1 MVYGFSPDYGLP
13 TFRLSV
19 FLTFG
24 LSTYFATMQKTI
36 NVGIVGFGMSAQVF
50 HAPFVS
56 TVPRFRFHAVVERST
71 SLAATTYPGVITYRS
86 FDEML
91 QDDTIELVVITT
103 PNETHFPFS
112 MQALAAGKHVVL
124 EKPFTN
130 TTAEAQQL
138 LDAVQQYNKVLSV
151 YHNRRYVSD
160 FRTIV
165 DILQQKQLGEVH
177 EYECHFDRYRPE
189 AKPNAWREK
198 ATPGSGILY
207 DLGSHLIDQ
216 ALCLFGIPNT
226 ITADIKMQRPH
237 AIIDDYFDI
246 RLDYGYTKAILKA
259 SMLVREMGP
268 RYMLQGTKGSYI
280 KSGDDPQEALLKEGV
295 APTGKNWGTEPAGI
309 EGILH
314 TEMDGEVV
322 RKILA
327 SKQGNFGDYYRNLYA
342 TLVEGKPLLE
352 KPEHGFN
359 TIRIIE
365 LALQSSKEKRTIDIT
380 GMKQAAYPF
389 SLP

>member
-1 MVYGFSPDYGLP
+1 
-13 TFRLSV
+13 
-19 FLTFG
+19 
-24 LSTYFATMQKTI
+24 MQKTI

-56 TVPRFRFHAVVERST
+56 TVPGFRFHAVVERST
-71 SLAATTYPGVITYRS
+71 SLAEKKYPGIITYKS
-86 FDEML
+86 FDDML
-91 QDDTIELVVITT
+91 QDPRIDLAVITT

-112 MQALAAGKHVVL
+112 LQALAAGKHVVL

-130 TTAEAQQL
+130 TTSEAQQL

-165 DILQQKQLGEVH
+165 AILQQKKLGVVH

-198 ATPGSGILY
+198 AAPGSGILY

-216 ALCLFGIPNT
+216 ALCLFGIPKF

-237 AIIDDYFDI
+237 ASTDDYFDL
-246 RLDYGYTKAILKA
+246 RLDFGYTKAILKS

-268 RYMLQGTKGSYI
+268 RYMVHGTLGSYI
-280 KSGDDPQEALLKEGV
+280 K
-295 APTGKNWGTEPAGI
+295 W
-309 EGILH
+309 
-314 TEMDGEVV
+314 
-322 RKILA
+322 
-327 SKQGNFGDYYRNLYA
+327 
-342 TLVEGKPLLE
+342 
-352 KPEHGFN
+352 
-359 TIRIIE
+359 
-365 LALQSSKEKRTIDIT
+365 
-380 GMKQAAYPF
+380 
-389 SLP
+389 

>member
-1 MVYGFSPDYGLP
+1 M
-13 TFRLSV
+13 
-19 FLTFG
+19 
-24 LSTYFATMQKTI
+24 
-36 NVGIVGFGMSAQVF
+36 VGFGMSAQVF
-50 HAPFVS
+50 HAPFVH
-56 TVPRFRFHAVVERST
+56 TVPGFRFHAVVERKT
-71 SLAATTYPGVITYRS
+71 SLAAISYPGIITYRS
-86 FDEML
+86 FEETL
-91 QDDTIELVVITT
+91 QDAEIDLVVITT

-112 MQALAAGKHVVL
+112 MQALAAGKNEVL

-130 TTAEAQQL
+130 TTTEAQQL
-138 LDAVQQYNKVLSV
+138 LNTVHQYNKVLSV

-165 DILQQKQLGEVH
+165 EILQQKQLGDVH

-198 ATPGSGILY
+198 AIPGSGILY

-216 ALCLFGIPNT
+216 ALCLFGIPKN
-226 ITADIKMQRPH
+226 ITAEIKLQRPH
-237 AIIDDYFDI
+237 ANIEDYFDI
-246 RLDYGYTKAILKA
+246 RLDFSFAKAILKS

-268 RYMLQGTKGSYI
+268 RYMIHGTKGSYI
-280 KSGDDPQEALLKEGV
+280 KSGDDPQEALLKDGV
-295 APTGKNWGTEPAGI
+295 IPLGDDWGKEPAGI

-314 TEMDGEVV
+314 TEKNGVVV
-322 RKILA
+322 RELLA
-327 SKQGNFGDYYRNLYA
+327 SKQGNFGDFYRRLYD
-342 TLVEGKPLLE
+342 TLVNGKPLTE

-365 LALQSSKEKRTIDIT
+365 LALQSSHEKRTIEVT